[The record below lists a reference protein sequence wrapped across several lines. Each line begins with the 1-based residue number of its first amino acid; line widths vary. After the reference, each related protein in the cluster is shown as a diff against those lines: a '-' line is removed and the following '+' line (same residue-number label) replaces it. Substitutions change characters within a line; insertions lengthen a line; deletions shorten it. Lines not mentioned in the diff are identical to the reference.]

1 MSNSSKMIFVAG
13 AVLVSVVI
21 IALSLFVFSNAQGRV
36 NDSMK
41 TMSSSEV
48 EGFNSTY
55 ISYQGKQNGSQVKAM
70 INRILANVNTYEEIP
85 EQIPCVSYNTAMNS
99 SEKDPNKNLDGVSV
113 GVKYSKQTAMYLSY
127 LNFLSKGLEAK
138 HTYYIVMTYSD
149 SGIISGITINYDE
162 NNSQIENFQAKS
174 SGFHGITSVT
184 SKEYEDIIGVDGG
197 EEDNIKFSKK

>member
-55 ISYQGKQNGSQVKAM
+55 VSYQGKQNGSQVKAM

-138 HTYYIVMTYSD
+138 HTYYIVIVELFLALLLIMMR
-149 SGIISGITINYDE
+149 IIHKLKIFKLKVADFTE
-162 NNSQIENFQAKS
+162 LQALLVKNMR
-174 SGFHGITSVT
+174 I
-184 SKEYEDIIGVDGG
+184 
-197 EEDNIKFSKK
+197 